1 MKLPQFV
8 ASYLHSII
16 CFKNVLSLWKP
27 QTQLHFTHYDICIGN
42 CAYRF
47 RQNLPPMGN
56 ILPDSVQK
64 IITLK
69 SGTRAMPNCRHK
81 KASIFQLAFE

>member
-1 MKLPQFV
+1 L
-8 ASYLHSII
+8 
-16 CFKNVLSLWKP
+16 NLWEP

-42 CAYRF
+42 DAYRF

-69 SGTRAMPNCRHK
+69 SSTGETPNCEHK
-81 KASIFQLAFE
+81 KASLFQLAF

>member
-1 MKLPQFV
+1 
-8 ASYLHSII
+8 
-16 CFKNVLSLWKP
+16 LSLWKT

-42 CAYRF
+42 DAYRF

-69 SGTRAMPNCRHK
+69 SSTGETPNCRHK
-81 KASIFQLAFE
+81 KASLFQLAF